1 VVGGVV
7 LREGV
12 AVVGAEG
19 LVGAGELSQGGF
31 EGLEVLRAELREGG
45 EGVVDA
51 EEGGGVV
58 GDFEVGGALRDELGG
73 CQCAVLCCGAL
84 RCVVESARV
93 VFGGRTAAGSS
104 SRSMLAVV
112 FFLRSLRESS
122 VRALLGGRDFVYGS
136 LLGSCRL
143 VSRDA
148 ALVLGFGLLLW
159 RPCAHG
165 NGGRTAAAAPA
176 TLSRARGGRGAYVT
190 DGFHETA
197 LTVHL
202 PVLSILVNPYLRVAA
217 ASPRLC
223 TSALSNTTSHHVAVA
238 TM

>member
-1 VVGGVV
+1 MREQVCDLHSSILTLRLLPLPSLHALSLQIRRHTREPLALLLQPLALDLQVRRLLRDLELLGVEFEDLGGVVGGVV

-19 LVGAGELSQGGF
+19 LVGAGELGQGGF

-112 FFLRSLRESS
+112 FFCVRCASLR
-122 VRALLGGRDFVYGS
+122 
-136 LLGSCRL
+136 
-143 VSRDA
+143 
-148 ALVLGFGLLLW
+148 
-159 RPCAHG
+159 
-165 NGGRTAAAAPA
+165 
-176 TLSRARGGRGAYVT
+176 
-190 DGFHETA
+190 
-197 LTVHL
+197 
-202 PVLSILVNPYLRVAA
+202 
-217 ASPRLC
+217 
-223 TSALSNTTSHHVAVA
+223 
-238 TM
+238 